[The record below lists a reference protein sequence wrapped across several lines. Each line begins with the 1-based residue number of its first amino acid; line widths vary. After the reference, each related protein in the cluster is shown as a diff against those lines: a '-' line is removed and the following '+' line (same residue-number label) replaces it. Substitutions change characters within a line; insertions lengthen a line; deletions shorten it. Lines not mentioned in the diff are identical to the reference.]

1 MRRHSGYTII
11 ELVTIIVILGIL
23 AVVALPR
30 IGNNTYRSHEFRD
43 RAVSALRYA
52 QKTAVSHRR
61 IVCVTFAA
69 NSVSLN
75 IDTNI
80 DDVCDQAL
88 LLPGT
93 NVNAAVS
100 GDANSAFFSPV
111 PAAFNFNANG
121 TSSNAT
127 ARTQFS
133 INVNNEPP
141 LIITLERD
149 TGYVE

>member
-30 IGNNTYRSHEFRD
+30 MNNNAYRSNEFRD

-61 IVCVTFAA
+61 TVCVTFAA
-69 NSVSLN
+69 NSVTLTM
-75 IDTNI
+75 DTDI
-80 DDVCDQAL
+80 VPGCDQPV
-88 LLPGT
+88 LLPGA
-93 NVNAAVS
+93 NANAAVS
-100 GDANSAFFSPV
+100 GDANTAFFNPL
-111 PAAFNFNANG
+111 PTDFNFNANG
-121 TSSNAT
+121 TSTSAA
-127 ARTQFS
+127 ARTQFF

-141 LIITLERD
+141 LTITLERD
-149 TGYVE
+149 TGYVD